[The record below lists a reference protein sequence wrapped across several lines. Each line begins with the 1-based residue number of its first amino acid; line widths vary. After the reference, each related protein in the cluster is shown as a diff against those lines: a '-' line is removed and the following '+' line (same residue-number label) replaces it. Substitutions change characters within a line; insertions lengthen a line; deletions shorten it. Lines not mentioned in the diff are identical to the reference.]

1 MTTAAETAPGDGRR
15 HPTRWQRAIK
25 RTIDVAIAVPAL
37 VVTLPLAAVIAVAI
51 VVSSGRPVF
60 YRSDRIGLG
69 GAPFRILKFRTMVN
83 GTDDAIHRDDE
94 EFAAFVKNGYK
105 LGADD
110 PRITPIG
117 RFLRRTSL
125 DEMPQFLNVLIG
137 DMSVVG
143 VRPLVA
149 GELAD
154 RPPHDVVAYQAMRP
168 GLTGLW
174 QVEGRARVVDH
185 ERLDLDR
192 SYLDR
197 WSLRLDLTILARTP
211 AAVLRVWQTH

>member
-1 MTTAAETAPGDGRR
+1 MTTAADTEPASGTRR
-15 HPTRWQRAIK
+15 VTRWQRAVK

-37 VVTLPLAAVIAVAI
+37 VVTLPVAAMIGVAI
-51 VVSSGRPVF
+51 VISSGRPVF
-60 YRSDRIGLG
+60 YRSERIGRG
-69 GAPFRILKFRTMVN
+69 GTPFQILKFRTMVN
-83 GTDDAIHRDDE
+83 GTDEEIHRDE
-94 EFAAFVKNGYK
+94 TAFAAFVKNGYK

-117 RFLRRTSL
+117 RLLRRTSV
-125 DEMPQFLNVLIG
+125 DEMPQFLNVLVG
-137 DMSVVG
+137 EMSIVG

-149 GELAD
+149 DELAE
-154 RPPHDVVAYQAMRP
+154 RTRHDVASYQSMRP

-192 SYLDR
+192 RYLDR
-197 WSLRLDLTILARTP
+197 WSLRLDLRILARTP